1 VNKSDE
7 TQKTWTEELTL
18 DAGQV
23 VGKVKELIAQGNVRR
38 LIIRRPSGEVLFEV
52 PLTAGVAVGGAT
64 ILLAPVLAAVG
75 ALAAVIA
82 EVKIQVVRV
91 GEADESDKR
100 KCRD

>member
-1 VNKSDE
+1 
-7 TQKTWTEELTL
+7 
-18 DAGQV
+18 
-23 VGKVKELIAQGNVRR
+23 
-38 LIIRRPSGEVLFEV
+38 VLFEV

-91 GEADESDKR
+91 GEAEESEKR
-100 KCRD
+100 KPRD

>member
-1 VNKSDE
+1 MNKSDE

-38 LIIRRPSGEVLFEV
+38 LIIRRPSDEVLFEV

-91 GEADESDKR
+91 GEAEESEKR
-100 KCRD
+100 KPRD